1 MSKKTTISIQIDTA
15 VLSKIDK
22 MAAERE
28 LSRSY
33 IIRMIIKSK
42 LAEVDE

>member
-1 MSKKTTISIQIDTA
+1 MSKKTTISIQLDADVI
-15 VLSKIDK
+15 SKLDK

-42 LAEVDE
+42 LAEVDG